1 MGDYLLCHAAF
12 VLPAAFACY
21 KTDGDLKKLKGNTAY
36 LSRMIDANIEGYRAI
51 RSAGHTI
58 LPKEDTDFES
68 AAYRKTC
75 LRFFKLICA
84 TSLGKICVSD
94 HAMNAVDEMSALDR
108 DLKRFF
114 EEVGADDPVW
124 QALEREAGEVS
135 AMKITILATLLVFLA
150 YFLLLYG
157 AVSFIQDKRFFA
169 SAPQE
174 NLAAIPDRKERFR
187 GAHVLGWV
195 IEGLAVLLF
204 LGAAA
209 LAVWDG
215 VRNQFGFGAFFAR
228 FLFMLYAMEVY
239 DIAFFDCVLLCRSNF
254 FPHFYP
260 ELKGVVGPHM
270 FGYNKRTHLIHFA
283 IYLPASAAAAAL
295 CTLLPA

>member
-1 MGDYLLCHAAF
+1 
-12 VLPAAFACY
+12 
-21 KTDGDLKKLKGNTAY
+21 
-36 LSRMIDANIEGYRAI
+36 
-51 RSAGHTI
+51 
-58 LPKEDTDFES
+58 
-68 AAYRKTC
+68 
-75 LRFFKLICA
+75 
-84 TSLGKICVSD
+84 
-94 HAMNAVDEMSALDR
+94 
-108 DLKRFF
+108 
-114 EEVGADDPVW
+114 
-124 QALEREAGEVS
+124 
-135 AMKITILATLLVFLA
+135 MKITILAALLVFLA

-157 AVSFIQDKRFFA
+157 AVGFIQDKRFFA

-187 GAHVLGWV
+187 GARALGWV

-228 FLFMLYAMEVY
+228 FLFMLYVMEVY
-239 DIAFFDCVLLCRSNF
+239 DIAFFDCVLLCRLNF

-270 FGYNKRTHLIHFA
+270 FGYNKKAHVRHFLLY
-283 IYLPASAAAAAL
+283 IPLCAAMAGI
-295 CTLLPA
+295 CTLF